1 MRRKKLLTAA
11 IATALVAAQV
21 VMPVAAADGGS
32 VHVDVTTKTAVLQ
45 VIVPTKLSVAVDP
58 MEMSNSGTQIY
69 SETFSIVNQ
78 SEVPVRVDITSTV
91 TLKDDSMRLLSKKSD
106 VSGAS
111 AAAGQV
117 WMGVAAQTS
126 AGKFIEEAGKDIGDL
141 TEASANVTTFTQ
153 KMTGEGEDAALA
165 DKGEAV
171 QVFYLKAAGG
181 ITNFKL
187 LNANEAVDKELTYTQ
202 YRKVEAQSAANQAAL
217 DALLV
222 DNDVYVA
229 AAAAEDGQA
238 LAKVEKGGAHDW
250 ATGEVYYTTDGNVVG
265 AGTIADTHSEL
276 YVYGGRPAED
286 VDATDGKA
294 AFRYIGA
301 LSTAQAAWSNEDI
314 TDVDIVYSIVGVK
327 GSDYDAMKTKG
338 DITYGLYVPVPPVPT
353 DITGVKIT
361 DATGTKIYNTA
372 DGLAARI
379 KSYGVTFV
387 VGEDDPDLSELTATK
402 IVIDNKEYTFTKSEA
417 TAANSDKKVYTLNG
431 FTASSAKV
439 IEVHYGSDYII
450 KYTLS

>member
-126 AGKFIEEAGKDIGDL
+126 DGKFIEEAGKGIGDL

-153 KMTGEGEDAALA
+153 KMTGEGEDAAL
-165 DKGEAV
+165 DKEGEAA
-171 QVFYLKAAGG
+171 QVFYLKAATGN
-181 ITNFKL
+181 TDFKL
-187 LNANEAVDKELTYTQ
+187 LNANEAVKKELTYTQ
-202 YRKVEAQSAANQAAL
+202 YRELEAKTVA
-217 DALLV
+217 DATELNKLLA

-229 AAAAEDGQA
+229 AAAAADGQT
-238 LAKVEKGGAHDW
+238 LTKVEKGGTHTW
-250 ATGEVYYTTDGNVVG
+250 SGTEVYYITDGNVVG
-265 AGTIADTHSEL
+265 AETIADTHSEL
-276 YVYGGRPAED
+276 YVYGGRATA
-286 VDATDGKA
+286 DATDGKA

-301 LSTAQAAWSNEDI
+301 LSTAQVAWSNEDI

-338 DITYGLYVPVPPVPT
+338 DITYGLYAPVPT
-353 DITGVKIT
+353 TITGVKIT
-361 DATGTKIYNTA
+361 DASGTKTYSTA
-372 DGLAARI
+372 AALATQI
-379 KSYGVTFV
+379 KSYGVAFV
-387 VGEDDPDLSELTATK
+387 VGEDDPDLSGLTASK
-402 IVIDNKEYTFTKSEA
+402 IVIDGKEYEFTTSDA
-417 TAANSDKKVYTLNG
+417 SAANSDKKAYKPSG
-431 FTASSAKV
+431 FTAASASK
-439 IEVHYGSDYII
+439 IEVHYGADYVI

>member
-21 VMPVAAADGGS
+21 VMPVAAADGGT
-32 VHVDVTTKTAVLQ
+32 VEVDVTTKTAVLQ

-58 MEMSNSGTQIY
+58 MEMSDSGTQIY
-69 SETFSIVNQ
+69 SDTFSILNQ
-78 SEVPVRVDITSTV
+78 SEVPVRVDIKSTV
-91 TLKDDSMRLLSKKSD
+91 TLKDDSMRLLPKKSD

-153 KMTGEGEDAALA
+153 KMTGEGEDAALG
-165 DKGEAV
+165 KEGEAA
-171 QVFYLKAAGG
+171 QVFYLKAGKDD
-181 ITNFKL
+181 TEFKM
-187 LNANEAVDKELTYTQ
+187 LNANEKVDKALTYTQ
-202 YRKVEAQSAANQAAL
+202 YRELTPETVANQSAL
-217 DALLV
+217 DILLV
-222 DNDVYVA
+222 DKDVYVA
-229 AAAAEDGQA
+229 TAAAEDEQP
-238 LAKVEKGGAHDW
+238 LEKVEKGGTHSWD
-250 ATGEVYYTTDGNVVG
+250 GDEKYYTADDNVT
-265 AGTIADTHSEL
+265 AAKDIADNHTVL
-276 YVYGGRPAED
+276 YVYGGRTAADE
-286 VDATDGKA
+286 TDGKA
-294 AFRYIGA
+294 AFRYVGA
-301 LSTAQAAWSNEDI
+301 LSTAQLAWSDDDI
-314 TDVDIVYSIVGVK
+314 QKIDIEYTIVGVK
-327 GSDYDAMKTKG
+327 GSDYDTMKTKG
-338 DITYGLYVPVPPVPT
+338 DIAYGLYAPVPPVPT
-353 DITGVKIT
+353 EITGVKIT
-361 DATGTKIYNTA
+361 DATGTKTYNTA
-372 DGLAARI
+372 DGLASRI
-379 KSYGVTFV
+379 KSYGITFV

>member
-21 VMPVAAADGGS
+21 VMPVAAADGGT

-58 MEMSNSGTQIY
+58 MEMGSSGTQIY

-78 SEVPVRVDITSTV
+78 SEVPVRVDITSKV
-91 TLKDDSMRLLSKKSD
+91 TLKEDAGMKLLPKKSD

-126 AGKFIEEAGKDIGDL
+126 DGKFIEEAGKDIGDL

-153 KMTGEGEDAALA
+153 KMTGEGEDIALA
-165 DKGEAV
+165 DEGEAA

-181 ITNFKL
+181 VTGFKL
-187 LNANEAVDKELTYTQ
+187 LNTTEAVNKELTYTQ
-202 YRKVEAQSAANQAAL
+202 YRKLEAKTIADQTALNQ
-217 DALLV
+217 LLA

-229 AAAAEDGQA
+229 TAVAADGQS
-238 LAKVEKGGAHDW
+238 LDKVEKGGTHTWDS
-250 ATGEVYYTTDGNVVG
+250 GEIYYITDGNVVD
-265 AGTIADTHSEL
+265 ADTITGTHDL
-276 YVYGGRPAED
+276 YVYGGRD
-286 VDATDGKA
+286 TVDATDGKA

-301 LSTAQAAWSNEDI
+301 LSTAQVAWSNEDI

-327 GSDYDAMKTKG
+327 SSDYDAMKTKG
-338 DITYGLYVPVPPVPT
+338 DITYGLYAPVPT
-353 DITGVKIT
+353 TITGVKIT
-361 DATGTKIYNTA
+361 DASGTRTYSTA
-372 DGLAARI
+372 AALATQI
-379 KSYGVTFV
+379 KSYGIAFV
-387 VGEDDPDLSELTATK
+387 VGEDEDDLSELTASE
-402 IVIDNKEYTFTKSEA
+402 IVIDGKEYEFTTSEA
-417 TAANSDKKVYTLNG
+417 AAANCDKKAYKLSG
-431 FTASSAKV
+431 FTAASASKV
-439 IEVHYGSDYII
+439 EVHYGNDYVIT
-450 KYTLS
+450 YTLS